1 MNIGIILVVLI
12 IILFFAIINRN
23 RDENNSY
30 KEDIEINEKTTNEI
44 EELFFQETSNGEKK
58 YKFLKIDNQFDLM
71 FIKSLFQSEQIPY
84 YVEFENISRMK
95 PGMYPGMYIGDLGNY
110 NLVYILEKDYND
122 ALEVVKNYIKIK
134 KKNRINETDKKEKA
148 RNVVE
153 VLLGNWTVPASN
165 GTGGIEII
173 YKNE

>member
-1 MNIGIILVVLI
+1 MNIGIILVVLV
-12 IILFFAIINRN
+12 IILFFAIINSN
-23 RDENNSY
+23 KDENNSH

-44 EELFFQETSNGEKK
+44 EELFFQETSNGEEK

-71 FIKSLFQSEQIPY
+71 FVKSLFQSENIPY
-84 YVEFENISRMK
+84 YVEFENISRMR
-95 PGMYPGMYIGDLGNY
+95 PGMYIGDLGNY

-122 ALEVVKNYIKIK
+122 ALEVVKHYIKTK
-134 KKNRINETDKKEKA
+134 KKNRINETDKKEKP
-148 RNVVE
+148 RNVAE
-153 VLLGNWTVPASN
+153 VLFGNWTIPASN